1 MSENVKPCSES
12 TSNFADSEVSEVAE
26 NGLFSARKSLE
37 DNNFQFRRLENS
49 KNTEKW
55 PVFASQVVENQALPI
70 SQTPLDENDEKQAC
84 KSLPDNNFQFRS
96 FADSPNMYES
106 ARTNAKGK
114 AVPPERGVHAVPRL
128 GLFGA
133 ENPEHIG
140 SICQRVLEAWG
151 RRVEP

>member
-1 MSENVKPCSES
+1 MSENVKPCSTS
-12 TSNFADSEVSEVAE
+12 TSNFADSEVSEMAE
-26 NGLFSARKSLE
+26 NGLFSACKSLIHN
-37 DNNFQFRRLENS
+37 DIQFRRLENS

-84 KSLPDNNFQFRS
+84 KSLPDNNFQFRN
-96 FADSPNMYES
+96 FADSPNMYEF

-114 AVPPERGVHAVPRL
+114 AVPPKRGVHAVPRL

-140 SICQRVLEAWG
+140 SICQRVLAAWR
-151 RRVEP
+151 RRVKS